1 QRKTAQNSN
10 RKAAAR
16 VSLPYL
22 ISTMSMNK
30 TEPPRPSVTSAVKTR
45 MTRSFRFEPPP
56 RFD

>member
-30 TEPPRPSVTSAVKTR
+30 TELNSIRLSAT
-45 MTRSFRFEPPP
+45 
-56 RFD
+56 